1 MTRGRRPGASRRERG
16 AALVLAILVLAILT
30 VVGIALMLV
39 TSTEARIAA
48 NEWSVNRSFYAADAG
63 VRWASVEILDPRPF
77 LGRPEYTTP
86 SGGYPNS
93 PFGTVLFQMPSHR
106 NTIAGF
112 FTGEALDASGQGT
125 DVNVR
130 VQNPSLLGRAFAP
143 GGRMNESGPGSQY
156 MYGFEVRTTA
166 GDNLQQYSKGLQA
179 DMVVGPLS
187 RDALPF

>member
-1 MTRGRRPGASRRERG
+1 MTYRPAAASRGERG

-48 NEWSVNRSFYAADAG
+48 NEWSVNRAFYAADAG
-63 VRWASVEILDPRPF
+63 IRWASTSLIDPKP
-77 LGRPEYTTP
+77 LLTRPEYTAP

-93 PFGTVLFQMPSHR
+93 PFGNVIFQMPSHR

-112 FTGEALDASGQGT
+112 FTGEALDAAGQGT
-125 DVNVR
+125 DVQVR
-130 VQNPSLLGRAFAP
+130 VQNPSLLGRSFAP
-143 GGRMNESGPGSQY
+143 GGRMNEEGPGSQY
-156 MYGFEVRTTA
+156 MYAFEVRTSA
-166 GDNLQQYSKGLQA
+166 GDNLQQYAKGLQS